1 MHHGAKNSAFK
12 NTPPVKCATLKT
24 SDSASIHNFLPVSGG
39 LVMSANGPII
49 DPRQRAD
56 LQIAASTNRFAITDS
71 VTKLRSQLR
80 LKGENA
86 MRLYTT
92 ARRKTGTVATMT
104 IALSI

>member
-1 MHHGAKNSAFK
+1 MSPGGA
-12 NTPPVKCATLKT
+12 V
-24 SDSASIHNFLPVSGG
+24 IE
-39 LVMSANGPII
+39 
-49 DPRQRAD
+49 PRRCVD
-56 LQIAASTNRFAITDS
+56 LQMAVSTNRFAITES

>member
-1 MHHGAKNSAFK
+1 M
-12 NTPPVKCATLKT
+12 
-24 SDSASIHNFLPVSGG
+24 SASG
-39 LVMSANGPII
+39 AII

-56 LQIAASTNRFAITDS
+56 LQIAASTNRFAITES